1 MWGRACH
8 NKIDKLLLDTCR
20 AKGGA
25 TTLNAYAAWVA
36 DADTRADLSK
46 PEGTVVHLR
55 PGSSAARDFDEP
67 FRPLS
72 HDERCQPSPY
82 SPRRIWR

>member
-1 MWGRACH
+1 MGW
-8 NKIDKLLLDTCR
+8 LLDTCR
-20 AKGGA
+20 AEGGA

-67 FRPLS
+67 FRRYRTMS
-72 HDERCQPSPY
+72 AAN
-82 SPRRIWR
+82 RRHIRRGESGDR